1 MQELAESRRKAAE
14 ARKASEEAAARTEQ
28 AFCEAS
34 PWLNED
40 RSGNVSCADPGR
52 QAILTWKGDWML
64 VTPVVL
70 LNSVKR
76 SRQSQGPV
84 VTIIHAMRSEHVTN
98 GEAELSRASTL

>member
-1 MQELAESRRKAAE
+1 MFDRISWPQQSLHGLQELAESRRKAAE

-52 QAILTWKGDWML
+52 QVHYCSGGAERHLKAWL
-64 VTPVVL
+64 CL
-70 LNSVKR
+70 LN
-76 SRQSQGPV
+76 
-84 VTIIHAMRSEHVTN
+84 IISFETC
-98 GEAELSRASTL
+98 